1 MIVNKL
7 MLIVISLKK
16 YSCVSIISDLL
27 KIGKPRKSGGLYLF
41 EELTNSIMYTYGMLL
56 VVSLPKLPPGW
67 SIRLLTGWYW
77 LYCVLV
83 VVAYRASMTA
93 ILANP
98 APR

>member
-1 MIVNKL
+1 MNVNCL
-7 MLIVISLKK
+7 TDFRRISK
-16 YSCVSIISDLL
+16 SR
-27 KIGKPRKSGGLYLF
+27 KPDRLYMF